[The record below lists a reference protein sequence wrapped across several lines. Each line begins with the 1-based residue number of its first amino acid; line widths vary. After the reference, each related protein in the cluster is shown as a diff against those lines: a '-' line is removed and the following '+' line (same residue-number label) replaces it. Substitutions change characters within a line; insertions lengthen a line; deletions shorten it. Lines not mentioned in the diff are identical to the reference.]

1 MKNIFCLQ
9 DYQYYITRQY
19 EFENIV
25 YSLEI
30 TYTNFPS
37 FLYLFFS
44 VFRGTSSCHTYQYSS
59 FLEVVHFVNISTV
72 CSSRTFAWPQGSSM
86 LKRDK
91 TKQEKSKDREI
102 FQPMDWEN
110 LSLKH
115 QAEIYG
121 IYMQT
126 IILIYDYY
134 VLKEGISVG
143 TFLEQVIEIDSYLL
157 SYPIT
162 RFLYI
167 FHQPKD
173 GFPRGQRN
181 YWCDEMRLLHH
192 YYGVVLACTKMFWQK

>member
-1 MKNIFCLQ
+1 MKTISCLQ

-19 EFENIV
+19 ESENIV
-25 YSLEI
+25 CSLEI
-30 TYTNFPS
+30 TYNFPS

-59 FLEVVHFVNISTV
+59 FFEVVHFVNISTIW
-72 CSSRTFAWPQGSSM
+72 SSRTFAWPQGSSM

-91 TKQEKSKDREI
+91 TKQEKSKDRMI

-126 IILIYDYY
+126 IIIIYDYY
-134 VLKEGISVG
+134 GRTEGISVG
-143 TFLEQVIEIDSYLL
+143 TFLEQVIEIDRYLP